1 MRAESSCGRVG
12 AHERVSP
19 RDWTSRGLVSVVQIV
34 LFLRT
39 TDEQYIAERGWESAV
54 LDVCPFHPSGG
65 CGVCGHGSYAR
76 VRPAGVRVA
85 RFLCVV
91 AGRTIS
97 LLPSFLASGMPGTLE
112 EIERVIDI
120 AEGTPSLA
128 AASEVARPDD
138 EDDAVTSISAMRW
151 VRRRVRPIRA
161 ALLALIT
168 LLPDVLGE
176 CTPTLRAIRAH
187 LGVERVL
194 VALRMIAADHLR
206 ALAPPLGFSTRERR

>member
-1 MRAESSCGRVG
+1 
-12 AHERVSP
+12 VSP
-19 RDWTSRGLVSVVQIV
+19 RDWYSRGLVSVVQIV

-54 LDVCPFHPSGG
+54 LDVCPFHPAGG

-85 RFLCVV
+85 RFLCTA
-91 AGRTIS
+91 AGQTIS
-97 LLPSFLASGMPGTLE
+97 LLPAFLASRMTGTLE

-120 AEGTPSLA
+120 VESSPSIV

-138 EDDAVTSISAMRW
+138 DDDAVTSISAARW

-161 ALLALIT
+161 ALVALIT
-168 LLPDVLGE
+168 LLPDELGE
-176 CTPTLRAIRAH
+176 CAPTLHAIRMR
-187 LGVERVL
+187 LGVEHAL
-194 VALRMIAADHLR
+194 VALRAIAIDHLR
-206 ALAPPLGFSTRERR
+206 ALSPPLGLCARGRR